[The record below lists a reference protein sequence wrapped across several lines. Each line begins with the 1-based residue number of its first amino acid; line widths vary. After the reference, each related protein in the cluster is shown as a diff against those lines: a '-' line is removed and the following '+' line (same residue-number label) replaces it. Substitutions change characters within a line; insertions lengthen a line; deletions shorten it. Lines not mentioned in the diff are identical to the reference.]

1 MLSGTLSVG
10 GDQAPTSAGK
20 EAMSLEQAGETGAQ
34 EGAATE
40 LRSINKG
47 PGRKDF
53 NLHITYWC
61 LLCYFRYGH
70 LILQGAWLAAAGP
83 GECWGAPGPC
93 GYLTTLGMTPVSP

>member
-1 MLSGTLSVG
+1 MVPNVLSGTLSVG

-70 LILQGAWLAAAGP
+70 LICRGPDWRQQAWEG
-83 GECWGAPGPC
+83 CWGAPGSC
-93 GYLTTLGMTPVSP
+93 GYLTTLE

>member
-1 MLSGTLSVG
+1 
-10 GDQAPTSAGK
+10 
-20 EAMSLEQAGETGAQ
+20 MSLEQAGEAGAQ

-61 LLCYFRYGH
+61 LLCYFQYGH
-70 LILQGAWLAAAGP
+70 LILQGAWLAAAGLGRGGRGGGP
-83 GECWGAPGPC
+83 GSC
-93 GYLTTLGMTPVSP
+93 GYLTTPGMTPLSL

>member
-1 MLSGTLSVG
+1 
-10 GDQAPTSAGK
+10 
-20 EAMSLEQAGETGAQ
+20 MSLEQAGEAGAQ

-61 LLCYFRYGH
+61 LLCYFQYGH
-70 LILQGAWLAAAGP
+70 LILQGGLAGGSRP
-83 GECWGAPGPC
+83 GERGRGGPGPC
-93 GYLTTLGMTPVSP
+93 GYLTTPGMTPVSL

>member
-1 MLSGTLSVG
+1 MVPNVLSGTLSVG

-20 EAMSLEQAGETGAQ
+20 KAMSLEQAGETGAQ

-70 LILQGAWLAAAGP
+70 LILQGAWLAAAG
-83 GECWGAPGPC
+83 
-93 GYLTTLGMTPVSP
+93 LGGVAGGHLGHVVT

>member
-1 MLSGTLSVG
+1 
-10 GDQAPTSAGK
+10 
-20 EAMSLEQAGETGAQ
+20 MSLKQAGEAGAR

-61 LLCYFRYGH
+61 LLCYFQYGH
-70 LILQGAWLAAAGP
+70 LILQAPPPP
-83 GECWGAPGPC
+83 GWRQQAC
-93 GYLTTLGMTPVSP
+93 GGEGHLSHVVT